1 VTQLIVSGIVRLLAV
16 PLARNVAVTP
26 ERHRVEAQSAVH
38 KAESQGAGALR
49 AIRNCVARHL
59 ESWTGYFALAAFET
73 VAGNTV
79 SQSCSV
85 DSITNLLNPF
95 GTPLL
100 SEEVISSAIAR
111 RSLPDSATVTT
122 T

>member
-1 VTQLIVSGIVRLLAV
+1 MLYGQLEIVLPG
-16 PLARNVAVTP
+16 TF
-26 ERHRVEAQSAVH
+26 
-38 KAESQGAGALR
+38 
-49 AIRNCVARHL
+49 
-59 ESWTGYFALAAFET
+59 WTGYFALAAFET

-111 RSLPDSATVTT
+111 RSLPESATVSKAASAQ
-122 T
+122 